1 MVIEPAPSAQ
11 STIERFLPVFF
22 KGIDMRPVFKGEGW
36 QRLEGVLEVL
46 GLAVLLTMAQIA
58 LFHIF
63 FADFIVS
70 KYIILYQEYLKKIDI
85 LYRLYIAIL
94 TKVFGNS
101 YTVSLYNFVAK
112 FFIPV
117 FIVNVGYFTL
127 RRLRK

>member
-1 MVIEPAPSAQ
+1 
-11 STIERFLPVFF
+11 
-22 KGIDMRPVFKGEGW
+22 MRPVFKGEGW

>member
-1 MVIEPAPSAQ
+1 MHLE
-11 STIERFLPVFF
+11 L
-22 KGIDMRPVFKGEGW
+22 KGGHW
-36 QRLEGVLEVL
+36 QKLEGALEVI

-63 FADFIVS
+63 FSDTLVDW
-70 KYIILYQEYLKKIDI
+70 YIKIYQDYLKKVDI
-85 LYRLYIAIL
+85 FYRVYITIL

-112 FFIPV
+112 VFIPV
-117 FIVNVGYFTL
+117 FLVNLGYFSL